1 MIERS
6 MLQSLAF
13 VALSS
18 LALNA
23 LLTPLVLWLSHRNE
37 WYDAVDHR
45 KIHVHDT
52 PRLGG
57 IGIFVSTIAA
67 VALGLTWLLPGDP
80 IGELAIVDLALVGIG
95 FGLMFGLGLY
105 DDFVNLPAVVKLGGQ
120 IVSATT
126 IALSGL
132 VTTDVVIPYVGT
144 IALSRPVGIVLSV
157 CWIVSLSNA
166 VNLID
171 GADGMA
177 GGTMLVAAVFMGVI
191 ALSQGMIIAAL
202 PALAISGSLAA
213 FLLSNAPPARIF
225 MGDSGSL
232 TLGAVMATIPLLGMS
247 ADGSIALVPALTLLG
262 IPILDTILAI
272 GRRLARGLPV
282 YAPDREHIHHV
293 LIDRGYGGMRLLW
306 VTGTTGA
313 LLGVVAALWFVVPEP
328 IAAAATVAAWALI
341 IALVLRGRRAR
352 S

>member
-23 LLTPLVLWLSHRNE
+23 LLTPFVLWLSHRNE

-80 IGELAIVDLALVGIG
+80 IGELAVVDLALVGIG

-282 YAPDREHIHHV
+282 HAPDREHIHHV
-293 LIDRGYGGMRLLW
+293 LIDRGYGGTRLLW

-313 LLGVVAALWFVVPEP
+313 LLGSVAALWFVVPEP
-328 IAAAATVAAWALI
+328 IAAAATVAAWTLI

>member
-13 VALSS
+13 VALSA

-80 IGELAIVDLALVGIG
+80 IGELAVVDLALVGIG

-132 VTTDVVIPYVGT
+132 VTTDVVVPYVGT
-144 IALSRPVGIVLSV
+144 IALSRPVGVVLSV

-191 ALSQGMIIAAL
+191 ALSQGIIIAAL

-282 YAPDREHIHHV
+282 HAPDREHIHHV
-293 LIDRGYGGMRLLW
+293 LIDRGYGGTRLLW

-313 LLGVVAALWFVVPEP
+313 LLGSVAALWFVVPEP
-328 IAAAATVAAWALI
+328 IAAAATVAAWVLI

>member
-37 WYDAVDHR
+37 WYDSVDHR

-132 VTTDVVIPYVGT
+132 VTTDVVIPCVGM

-262 IPILDTILAI
+262 IPILE
-272 GRRLARGLPV
+272 RGLPV

-328 IAAAATVAAWALI
+328 IAAAATVAAWALS
-341 IALVLRGRRAR
+341 IARVLRGRRAR